1 MHNTCLNC
9 NQPVNTNYCGYCGQ
23 KTSTHR
29 YSLKHFIEH
38 DFIHGVWH
46 VDKGILY
53 TIKELFTRPGN
64 SVREYIQGKR
74 VNYFNFV
81 TLLLLTATISS
92 ILTHYSNIDYS
103 ALVADGQKAMMT
115 SFQEFMSS
123 YFKIFLLL
131 SIPFNAFFSYVWFLK
146 SRYNYSEHL
155 VLNAYKTS
163 GDMVALLVLTLFT
176 FLFKNSASVIST
188 YFTAYTVFSLVY
200 GIWFY
205 FQFFSQSGYSKIS
218 LFFRSLM
225 TPVSFIFFQ
234 IIVGSIWGIISSIQ
248 HTQ

>member
-1 MHNTCLNC
+1 MHDTCLNC
-9 NQPVNTNYCGYCGQ
+9 SKPVTTKYCGHCGQ

-38 DFIHGVWH
+38 DLIHGVWH

-64 SVREYIQGKR
+64 SVREYIFGKR

-92 ILTHYSNIDYS
+92 ILSHYSNMDYS
-103 ALVADGQKAMMT
+103 ALVSDDQKAMMN
-115 SFQEFMSS
+115 SFQEFMTT

-131 SIPFNAFFSYVWFLK
+131 SIPFNSIFSYLWFLK
-146 SRYNYSEHL
+146 AGFNYSEHL

-163 GDMVALLVLTLFT
+163 GDMIALLVFTLIT
-176 FLFKNSASVIST
+176 FLFKNSAAVISI
-188 YFTAYTVFSLVY
+188 YFTAFTVFSLVY
-200 GIWFY
+200 GLWFY
-205 FQFFSQSGYSKIS
+205 VQFFSQSGYSKIS
-218 LFFRSLM
+218 IFFRSLM
-225 TPVSFIFFQ
+225 IPVSFIIFQ
-234 IIVGSIWGIISSIQ
+234 MAVGYIWGIVASIL
-248 HTQ
+248 HTH